1 MKILI
6 AEDDLVTREL
16 LKRILSHM
24 ADEIVEAGDGIEAL
38 EKLETEDPD
47 FLFTDLQMPE
57 LDGRALLEAIRNS
70 KEHSEMPV
78 VCMSAV
84 KDKDEVTA

>member
-24 ADEIVEAGDGIEAL
+24 ADEIVEGS
-38 EKLETEDPD
+38 T
-47 FLFTDLQMPE
+47 TWNRTM
-57 LDGRALLEAIRNS
+57 
-70 KEHSEMPV
+70 
-78 VCMSAV
+78 
-84 KDKDEVTA
+84 